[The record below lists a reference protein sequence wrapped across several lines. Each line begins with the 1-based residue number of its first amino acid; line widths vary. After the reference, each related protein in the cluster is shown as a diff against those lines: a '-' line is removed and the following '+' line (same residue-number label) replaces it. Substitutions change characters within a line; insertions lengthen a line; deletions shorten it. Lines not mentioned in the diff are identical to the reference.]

1 MSLKTLMFLFSRKKN
16 FRGIYGTR
24 TRTYTNTI
32 TKVSND
38 TNTIYQ
44 IPDVPDAR
52 CRRAAR
58 CPNNY
63 TARAR
68 KKAGCLSCPPNNS

>member
-1 MSLKTLMFLFSRKKN
+1 LGFLFSRKKN

-24 TRTYTNTI
+24 THTYTNTI

-52 CRRAAR
+52 YFHAAR

-68 KKAGCLSCPPNNS
+68 KKGGLPALPAEQFLV